1 MQMLAAVSR
10 LRRFLQEGNPFAR
23 LGALLLL
30 ALGWLLGL
38 EGVPLAVMVVTAGL
52 PIGANVYL
60 FSQRYGVAEELI
72 TASVAVTTV
81 MGLITLPLAMLLVR
95 GVV

>member
-1 MQMLAAVSR
+1 
-10 LRRFLQEGNPFAR
+10 
-23 LGALLLL
+23 
-30 ALGWLLGL
+30 
-38 EGVPLAVMVVTAGL
+38 MVVTAGL

-81 MGLITLPLAMLLVR
+81 MGLLTLPLAMLLVR
-95 GVV
+95 GLL